1 MGRHSSGNMHLT
13 DVIASAVRAISAC
26 GSLPSY
32 WACYGSPDISVYYFK
47 LAMEG
52 GPVSEEVIDAVIASV
67 ERASLELVKGIGDTV
82 DWNVAFDISDGAITV
97 KKAEIPG

>member
-1 MGRHSSGNMHLT
+1 
-13 DVIASAVRAISAC
+13 
-26 GSLPSY
+26 
-32 WACYGSPDISVYYFK
+32 
-47 LAMEG
+47 MEG